1 MKNREKY
8 EERIRTQLENKRWNM
23 MNDSIFKFILGSE
36 EHKAITISFLN
47 SMLAGSLGH
56 RIEDIEFRPTEQ
68 IPENA
73 EDKAPRFDVACELDT
88 GELVDVEAQVVNYHD
103 MERRSLCYW
112 TNMYRSRL
120 PKGWKYQDL
129 RPCITL
135 SILAFS
141 LLEQKSPHSMYSVY
155 DIAAM
160 KRLNRDMELHFIE
173 LKKFLRAVK
182 NKPSSELTKMER
194 WMGYFAYR
202 TEKKRKE
209 LAMCDDSISM
219 AYEAAEAFFSSREE
233 RMNYINSEMA
243 GVDYRSG
250 MQDAEDRGIKI
261 GEERGIKIGEE
272 RGENRLLRLMQ
283 LLIAQ
288 NRNDE
293 SARAMT
299 DKAYLQEL
307 YRAYSI

>member
-8 EERIRTQLENKRWNM
+8 EDRIRTQLENNHWNM

-36 EHKAITISFLN
+36 EHKAITVSFLN
-47 SMLAGSLGH
+47 SVLAGSLGH

-68 IPENA
+68 IPENI

-141 LLEQKSPHSMYSVY
+141 LLPKPKPHSSYSIRENETY
-155 DIAAM
+155 EL
-160 KRLNRDMELHFIE
+160 LNEDLGLHFIE
-173 LKKFLRAVK
+173 LKKFLRAAG
-182 NKPSSELTKMER
+182 NKPASELTKMER

-261 GEERGIKIGEE
+261 GEERGEKRLKERMVKLLKI
-272 RGENRLLRLMQ
+272 LT
-283 LLIAQ
+283 AQ
-288 NRNDE
+288 NKMDDI
-293 SARAMT
+293 AKITT
-299 DKAYLQEL
+299 DDSYMQEL
-307 YRAYSI
+307 FRAYNI